1 MYKYDINEVMDE
13 IKGMTIREKNKFL
26 EKLNDELYEFASNVD
41 DLRESINDEHCGS
54 TEKKMSESIKSLLAE
69 KHWEDKVEFDG
80 TGYLL
85 KRNGSLQSWITLC
98 FNQCGLVGEEQS
110 WSISVTTNLSII
122 EKSFPDLV
130 NKLGIINQSGKASIS
145 IPADETVLLPTLKRI
160 IFAWCAEEYGD
171 AGNVT
176 DEKLFAM

>member
-1 MYKYDINEVMDE
+1 MYKYDIDEVMDE
-13 IKGMTIREKNKFL
+13 IKEMTIREKNKFL
-26 EKLNDELYEFASNVD
+26 EKLNDELYELASNVD

-54 TEKKMSESIKSLLAE
+54 TEKKMSESIQSLLAE

-85 KRNGSLQSWITLC
+85 KRNGSIQSWITLC
-98 FNQCGLVGEEQS
+98 FNQFGLVGEEQS

-130 NKLGIINQSGKASIS
+130 NKLGIINQSGQASIT
-145 IPADETVLLPTLKRI
+145 IPAEEEELLHILKSI
-160 IFAWCAEEYGD
+160 VTAWCCESYD
-171 AGNVT
+171 DTGN
-176 DEKLFAM
+176 MPN